1 LARWHITPA
10 TRADIEALTAL
21 ENRCFAR
28 PWGRLSFEGELA
40 GRDSGCRV
48 VRATAP
54 AGDEALIAY
63 LFYRFIA
70 DEVHIYRIA
79 VSPEWRRQGIGS
91 QLVGECL
98 QGARH
103 RGMTAAVLEVR
114 PSNTD
119 AVALYR
125 RFGFQVIATRPG
137 YYTDRREDALI
148 LKLDMKEEE
157 P

>member
-1 LARWHITPA
+1 M
-10 TRADIEALTAL
+10 
-21 ENRCFAR
+21 
-28 PWGRLSFEGELA
+28 
-40 GRDSGCRV
+40 
-48 VRATAP
+48 
-54 AGDEALIAY
+54 
-63 LFYRFIA
+63 RFTFTGS
-70 DEVHIYRIA
+70 A

-98 QGARH
+98 QGARR

>member
-1 LARWHITPA
+1 
-10 TRADIEALTAL
+10 
-21 ENRCFAR
+21 
-28 PWGRLSFEGELA
+28 
-40 GRDSGCRV
+40 
-48 VRATAP
+48 
-54 AGDEALIAY
+54 
-63 LFYRFIA
+63 
-70 DEVHIYRIA
+70 
-79 VSPEWRRQGIGS
+79 
-91 QLVGECL
+91 
-98 QGARH
+98 
-103 RGMTAAVLEVR
+103 MTAAVLEVR